1 MKLPEI
7 AVRRPTT
14 VVMAF
19 LAVLLIGA
27 VAVFRL
33 SIDFFPEIEPPAI
46 SILTLY
52 RGANASD
59 VEADVTKYIEDRMSV
74 VNNLEDV
81 TSLSKDNL
89 SIVTLKFE
97 WGSDLDVA
105 SNDVRDQLDMA
116 KRDLPSDIEEPMLF
130 KFSSSSAP
138 IFFFVVNAKESYQ
151 QLYQIA
157 DDQIGDALRRIPG
170 VGAVSVQGGLE
181 RQINIEFDTERL
193 KAYSLSV
200 DGISNTLRGENVN
213 LPVGELKL
221 GRRTYQ
227 VRIPGRYKSVDEIA
241 SAVVGRSGDALVQL
255 RDVARVS
262 DDFKESIQNAWGDGN
277 AGAMMIVQKQTGT
290 NTVEIIQK
298 IRRELENLKAK
309 LPPDVSTTIIIDSSS
324 SITSSIRNLTYAAI
338 SGAILVI
345 LVSVVFLR
353 RWQSSVIIILTIP
366 FSIISAFIFLFL
378 FDYTINVVSLLSITI
393 ATGMVVDNAIV
404 ILENITR
411 HVDAGER
418 PSVASVVGSG
428 EVGLAISA
436 STLTTVVVF
445 MPLIFVGGI
454 SGIIFKQLAAII
466 AITLVASLVTSLSLT
481 PMLSSRLLKRRDAA
495 RGETIFNRV
504 EDGYAHL
511 LGWALNHR
519 KTVVAVAISL
529 ILFCIGAVS
538 LGMIGTELFPRVD
551 SGDLSVTAELPVDAR
566 LETTSKVVGRM
577 MRLIEEHVPEVEHYY
592 GMCGQSEMGI
602 ASALGFKEGRH
613 VATGGVKLIAKEK
626 RDRSAKEVAN
636 MLREKFSE
644 IPGVEKL
651 SVRATDPISAASS
664 GTAGKAISIE
674 ILGYDFKQTTSL
686 ARRIKEFV
694 SQIPGAVDV
703 TISRSA
709 ERPELWVEVDRRKA
723 ASLGLS
729 MAAIATTLRT
739 NIFGGTAT
747 EYRDAGDDYDI
758 YLRLVEEERSS
769 IEDIGEI
776 TIASVTGV
784 PVKLKSVARIMRKS
798 GPLEIER
805 LNRQRVIKV
814 EADTYGRS
822 LGEVT
827 RDIRRGLAKLDIP
840 PGITISF
847 GGEVEEQGEAF
858 RDLTLLLLLGIILVY
873 MVMAS
878 QFESLLDPFVIMFSV
893 PFAFVG
899 VVVAFL
905 VTRMTLSLM
914 SFIGIIMLMGIVVNN
929 AIVMVDYI
937 NLLRGRG
944 LELFEAIK
952 KAAATRLRPVL
963 MTTITTLFGIL
974 PMALTRGEGAEVYG
988 PLGVTV
994 IGGLMVSTLVTL
1006 VLVPVVYSIFETR
1019 LKT

>member
-858 RDLTLLLLLGIILVY
+858 RDLTLLLLLGI
-873 MVMAS
+873 
-878 QFESLLDPFVIMFSV
+878 
-893 PFAFVG
+893 FAFVG

-994 IGGLMVSTLVTL
+994 MPRG
-1006 VLVPVVYSIFETR
+1006 P
-1019 LKT
+1019 